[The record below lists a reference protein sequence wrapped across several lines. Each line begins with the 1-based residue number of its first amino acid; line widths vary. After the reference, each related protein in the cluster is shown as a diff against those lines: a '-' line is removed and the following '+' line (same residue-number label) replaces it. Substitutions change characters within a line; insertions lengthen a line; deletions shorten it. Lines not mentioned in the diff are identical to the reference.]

1 MSIDGVNAKNQLTTS
16 RTCELSHKMLY
27 MNSFCVALVL
37 VLLFGVS
44 HAEFYSS
51 IHEMSKVLGY
61 EQKMLLHVQRFIDE
75 NLSKL
80 DFLRA

>member
-1 MSIDGVNAKNQLTTS
+1 
-16 RTCELSHKMLY
+16 MLY
-27 MNSFCVALVL
+27 MNSFCLVFASVL
-37 VLLFGVS
+37 LLFGAG

-61 EQKMLLHVQRFIDE
+61 EQKMLLHMQRFIDE
-75 NLSKL
+75 NQSKL

>member
-1 MSIDGVNAKNQLTTS
+1 MSIAGVTAKNQLTTS
-16 RTCELSHKMLY
+16 RACELSHKMLY
-27 MNSFCVALVL
+27 MNSFCLALAS
-37 VLLFGVS
+37 VLLFGVG

-61 EQKMLLHVQRFIDE
+61 EQKMLLHTQRFVDE
-75 NLSKL
+75 NQSKL